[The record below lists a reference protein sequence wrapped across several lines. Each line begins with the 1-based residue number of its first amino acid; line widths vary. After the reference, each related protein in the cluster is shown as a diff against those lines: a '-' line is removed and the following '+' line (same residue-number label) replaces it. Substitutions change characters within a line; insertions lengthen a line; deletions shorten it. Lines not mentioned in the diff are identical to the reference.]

1 LSDDDPKA
9 EDVTPLRRRLR
20 MVPTEPRDEAA
31 TIQLDHALAVVEH
44 DGRMYDLA
52 DLIRQLSREEMREIG
67 AAAPRSG
74 QKLWDE
80 VVRRWPALAAE
91 IVAGAQPAG

>member
-1 LSDDDPKA
+1 LSDDDPKSENA
-9 EDVTPLRRRLR
+9 TPLPRRLR
-20 MVPTEPRDEAA
+20 MVPTEPRDESS
-31 TIQLDHALAVVEH
+31 TIRLDHALALVEH

-74 QKLWDE
+74 QELWDE

-91 IVAGAQPAG
+91 IAAGAQPAG